1 MNDEAKKLHL
11 DKIDVYFGELK
22 TNKDSANTLKNI
34 ENELNSIFNQDFTV
48 RTYKSKPS
56 ESTAIMSVYPDEST
70 IDKIVKS
77 IVNEEGLSAV
87 KELWNKNTHWN
98 IEIDMRIVCSKKLD
112 LSNREL
118 TSLLIHE
125 VGHTVDENSFSE
137 RLAKVVKFGFVSVS
151 APVKKVLQKTN
162 LKSLVGLTI
171 LDNCAFSPSKDSNNV
186 KKELSADHLA
196 YKLGYREDLNSALTK
211 CINASEI
218 SGKESTK
225 KILAFSEDVVNQ
237 LKKRQV
243 ASAKKKLVNLRNG
256 VGSTAIKDYV
266 SKILKES
273 FEATDFVT
281 ESTREHLICEQVN
294 NIMDSYYTEFFIF
307 GPKKLPKLDQYVL
320 DYIQVEMQKMQS
332 QDDKLMMLSYTY
344 SKINMCQYYIDIL
357 SNPKYAKKYSVPHTI
372 EYLHNYMDRLQRLRM
387 DILKYPIPEKKY
399 GITIQYPTGYEG

>member
-281 ESTREHLICEQVN
+281 ESTREHLMCEQVN
-294 NIMDSYYTEFFIF
+294 NIMDSYYAEFFIF

-372 EYLHNYMDRLQRLRM
+372 EYLRNYMDRLQRLRM

>member
-171 LDNCAFSPSKDSNNV
+171 LDNCSFSPSRDSSNV

-372 EYLHNYMDRLQRLRM
+372 EYLRNYMDRLQRLRM

>member
-171 LDNCAFSPSKDSNNV
+171 LDNCAFSPSKDSSNV

-294 NIMDSYYTEFFIF
+294 NIMDSYYAEFFIF

-372 EYLHNYMDRLQRLRM
+372 EYLRNYMDRLQRLRM

>member
-22 TNKDSANTLKNI
+22 TSKDSANTLKNI

-273 FEATDFVT
+273 FEATNFVT
-281 ESTREHLICEQVN
+281 ESTREYLICEQVN

-372 EYLHNYMDRLQRLRM
+372 EYLRNYMDRLQRLRM

>member
-1 MNDEAKKLHL
+1 M
-11 DKIDVYFGELK
+11 
-22 TNKDSANTLKNI
+22 
-34 ENELNSIFNQDFTV
+34 
-48 RTYKSKPS
+48 
-56 ESTAIMSVYPDEST
+56 
-70 IDKIVKS
+70 
-77 IVNEEGLSAV
+77 
-87 KELWNKNTHWN
+87 
-98 IEIDMRIVCSKKLD
+98 
-112 LSNREL
+112 
-118 TSLLIHE
+118 
-125 VGHTVDENSFSE
+125 
-137 RLAKVVKFGFVSVS
+137 
-151 APVKKVLQKTN
+151 
-162 LKSLVGLTI
+162 
-171 LDNCAFSPSKDSNNV
+171 
-186 KKELSADHLA
+186 
-196 YKLGYREDLNSALTK
+196 TK

-372 EYLHNYMDRLQRLRM
+372 EYLRNYMDRLQRLRM